1 MKIFRQK
8 SDRLSRMG
16 RGVCLLG
23 CLSLLCGCA
32 AAKQKATPA
41 QSPADFVAVTLGQ
54 AAEKAHGDLAM
65 LAKLR
70 GEGVQPLL
78 PPPDPSLNVPVTV
91 AWTGPADGILKAVC
105 LKVGYRYQ
113 EMGRPSAQPLM
124 VVVQGTDRPAYSV
137 IEDVAWQVQ
146 PQATVRVDVVNRIL
160 TLGRTGR

>member
-1 MKIFRQK
+1 
-8 SDRLSRMG
+8 
-16 RGVCLLG
+16 
-23 CLSLLCGCA
+23 
-32 AAKQKATPA
+32 
-41 QSPADFVAVTLGQ
+41 
-54 AAEKAHGDLAM
+54 M